1 MTSVEIPYSIA
12 AVLPSLAVVDITNEV
27 QREVAGSPVR
37 DGIAFVTSG
46 AEQSLVRVTE
56 REAGFFADLEVLL
69 GRLVPLDQDEREQ
82 LLCLLLGPRSE
93 QVPFSDGRLLLGQ
106 WQRILVVGFDEACR
120 YDWTTTLVG

>member
-1 MTSVEIPYSIA
+1 M
-12 AVLPSLAVVDITNEV
+12 
-27 QREVAGSPVR
+27 
-37 DGIAFVTSG
+37 
-46 AEQSLVRVTE
+46 
-56 REAGFFADLEVLL
+56 LL
-69 GRLVPLDQDEREQ
+69 GRLVPLEQAEREQ